1 MNDKSFD
8 IYFEFNYFT
17 INTAAFNKLSG
28 KLEYYYEESYKDYI
42 SNQHELNFNELQEI
56 LEKNIRK
63 IEKSLNIFIKDIYLI
78 IETPLTKTIQLS
90 VIKNNDGNKIIKN
103 DAMYLIQDAKQQILK
118 SVPEMKILHILV
130 EKYVLDNID
139 YDYLPINKNCKKFS
153 IDTKFICVPKDL
165 LRKFEKLF
173 LNQQVYINQF
183 LCLKYLKTLNEK
195 DNEKKICELGQ
206 DSVKG
211 MNKQEVLS
219 VPKLFK
225 NKGFFANLFSFF
237 E

>member
-118 SVPEMKILHILV
+118 SVSEMKILHILV

-195 DNEKKICELGQ
+195 DNEKKVCELGQ

>member
-118 SVPEMKILHILV
+118 SVSEMKILHILV

-173 LNQQVYINQF
+173 LNQQVDVNQF

-195 DNEKKICELGQ
+195 DNEKKVCELGQ